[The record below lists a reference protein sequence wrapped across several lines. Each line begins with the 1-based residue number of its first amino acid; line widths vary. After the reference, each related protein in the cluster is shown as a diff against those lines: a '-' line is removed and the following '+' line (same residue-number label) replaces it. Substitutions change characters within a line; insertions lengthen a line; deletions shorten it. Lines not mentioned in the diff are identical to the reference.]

1 MAHFQFTDYPMS
13 TSLATLIRLRAIQN
27 KTRCIFEKMNDIQYR
42 LQYHPDLSPAGWYLN
57 HGFFMENYWL
67 HTVIQGAPFT
77 LTDHTLFLDDS
88 GTLAER
94 GPKLPKLQG
103 LIDNILNQ
111 QDSNDLLLMD
121 KIPPLSNHPLFKDE
135 YIENVIIQQ
144 YAHNYE
150 AIYMVL
156 YQMALK
162 QHRRHK
168 TLHPYTPENILT
180 PQALVKNII
189 QISRG
194 NYNVG
199 ESSLLAHSIEKP
211 AHNVSL
217 NDFFITNTPV
227 TNAQY
232 LLFMESNGYNIKD
245 NWSHEG
251 WQWRKKNTIHHP
263 EFWFQCP
270 KNNWYGVDH
279 NGPHELNS
287 NDFVYGL
294 SQYEADAFARWAGGR
309 LPHEHE
315 WETAA
320 RLGLIKHTTHV
331 WEWCH
336 NKLEPYEGF
345 KLLTHEKKPAYYN
358 DKSHYIVKGASQ
370 FTRKELW
377 RASFRNAY
385 LPHQRH
391 MFTGCRLVYN

>member
-1 MAHFQFTDYPMS
+1 MAYPQLTGHSMS
-13 TSLATLIRLRAIQN
+13 TSLPTLIRLRAIQN
-27 KTRCIFEKMNDIQYR
+27 KTRRLFEKMNDIQYR
-42 LQYHPDLSPAGWYLN
+42 LQYHPDLNPAGWYLN

-67 HTVIQGAPFT
+67 HTIIQDKPIAPA
-77 LTDHTLFLDDS
+77 DHALYIDDK
-88 GTLAER
+88 GTSAER

-121 KIPPLSNHPLFKDE
+121 KVPPLSNHPLFINE

-150 AIYMVL
+150 AIFMVL
-156 YQMALK
+156 YQIALK
-162 QHRRHK
+162 QHKRHK
-168 TLHPYTPENILT
+168 IEHPYIPENTLT

-189 QISRG
+189 QVSSG
-194 NYNVG
+194 SYSVG

-211 AHNVSL
+211 SHEVSL

-227 TNAQY
+227 TNAQF
-232 LLFMESNGYNIKD
+232 LHFINSNGYTTKN
-245 NWSHEG
+245 NWSQEG
-251 WQWRKKNTIHHP
+251 WKWREQNAIYHP

-270 KNNWYGVDH
+270 QNNWYGIDH
-279 NGPHELNS
+279 NGPHDLHN
-287 NDFVYGL
+287 NDFVNGL

-320 RLGLIKHTTHV
+320 RLKLIKHTTHV
-331 WEWCH
+331 WEWCS
-336 NKLEPYEGF
+336 NKLKPYEDF
-345 KLLTHEKKPAYYN
+345 KSLPHENNPDFYN
-358 DKSHYIVKGASQ
+358 ENSHYVVKGASQ
-370 FTRKELW
+370 FTRKDLW
-377 RASFRNAY
+377 RASLRNAH

-391 MFTGCRLVYN
+391 MFTGLRLVYS